1 MMLNEIVFMFTVI
14 PFLLFIWVAMFF
26 IFDDSVLKGYFAK
39 LLRKRFNV
47 EEL

>member
-1 MMLNEIVFMFTVI
+1 MLNDIVFALTAI
-14 PFLLFIWVAMFF
+14 PFVAFIWIGLFF
-26 IFDDSVLKGYFAK
+26 IFDDTVLKGYFAK

>member
-1 MMLNEIVFMFTVI
+1 MSDIVFLLTVI

-26 IFDDSVLKGYFAK
+26 IFDDTVLKGYFAK

-47 EEL
+47 ENL